1 MKKLGLAIAAAAM
14 VAFAGSA
21 WADHGA
27 GGLPAGKVLVVADDT
42 LVTDPAGGGASVHT
56 LFGPISYK
64 MSKSGDII
72 VSVHQE
78 CKIVTEGRVKG
89 NAIGAVT
96 QDSERGFARVWIE
109 IQSHDTPT
117 NLLVLNTAEFDNVV
131 DQICSVSTATTCIA
145 VNLGAVTMCDRKL
158 DLKLTSSGDEDLT
171 VNIATLQTHGFTWFG
186 KDVAK
191 TDGADSIPIGGE
203 VDIFVKA
210 QVFGEDGGIIE
221 VRKRVVEIDS
231 AHFAN

>member
-1 MKKLGLAIAAAAM
+1 MKKLGLVLAAAAM
-14 VAFAGSA
+14 VAFAGNA

-72 VSVHQE
+72 VSVHME
-78 CKIVTEGRVKG
+78 CKIVTEGKVKG
-89 NAIGAVT
+89 SSAGGGPVT

-191 TDGADSIPIGGE
+191 TDGDAGFPIGNE
-203 VDIFVKA
+203 VDIFVQA
-210 QVFGEDGGIIE
+210 QVFG
-221 VRKRVVEIDS
+221 
-231 AHFAN
+231 